1 MDDSILHFYE
11 QELTFIREMG
21 QEFAAKY
28 PKIAGRLLLEEDKCD
43 DPFTER
49 LIEAFAYNSARVHKK
64 INDSLPEITEALLG
78 ILYPHYNAPV
88 PSMTVVNFEPIVHN
102 IPDTGLTIDRGTK
115 LISKHIQGNACRFQT
130 TMPITIW
137 PLTVQQV
144 KLTDSNKYIDQSPQT
159 IEISLKTPGQPV
171 SDLQLNKLCFALNA
185 PDQHVYHLY
194 ELLLNNIYGIEIE
207 AKNKD
212 GQTEIIK
219 LNSSAIQ
226 PVGFEPEQALLPYE
240 ERTFPGYN
248 LLFEYFTFPEKFL
261 FFDLTELDKLRK
273 YELSDTM
280 TIRLYLNKMAKSNM
294 VINTDTFCLNS
305 SPAINL
311 FNKIAEPI
319 RVEHTKNEYRVN
331 PDIRRPNSTEIFS
344 INEISSA
351 TAGTM
356 QKTATYRP
364 FYSIRHHLEQQNI
377 KDDNVFWHYTRTF
390 SGRKGDAGTDVSL
403 AFTDLTLHPQSP
415 SVEILTVRTTCTNR
429 DLPRHMTIG
438 NITGDFDLETAAPI
452 LRTRCM
458 LKPTPTKR
466 PFVGGDLQW
475 RLISHLSLNYMSMVE
490 GGEDALKEI
499 LSLYD
504 FDNSASTRQQING
517 IRKIVSEHTTK
528 RIGQSF
534 SRGIKTTITLD
545 EDNFVG
551 SGLYLFGSILE
562 RFLGQYVS
570 VNSFCQ
576 FAVKTLNMSE
586 PLKQWPP
593 RTGNK
598 ILL

>member
-21 QEFAAKY
+21 QEFAGKY
-28 PKIAGRLLLEEDKCD
+28 PKIAGRLLLESDKCE

-49 LIEAFAYNSARVHKK
+49 LIEAFAYISARIHKK
-64 INDSLPEITEALLG
+64 IDDCLPEITEALLG
-78 ILYPHYNAPV
+78 ILYPHYNTPV
-88 PSMTVVNFEPIVHN
+88 PAMTVVNFESIVHN
-102 IPDTGLTIDRGTK
+102 IPDSGLIIDRETK
-115 LISKHIQGNACRFQT
+115 LISKNIQGNPCRFQT
-130 TMPITIW
+130 TMPVTIW
-137 PLTVQQV
+137 PLTVQQA
-144 KLTDSNKYIDQSPQT
+144 KLTDSKKHINHSPQS
-159 IEISLKTPGQPV
+159 IEITLKTPGQPI
-171 SDLQLNKLCFALNA
+171 SDLQINNLCFALNA

-194 ELLLNNIYGIEIE
+194 ELLINNIYGIEIE
-207 AKNKD
+207 AQN
-212 GQTEIIK
+212 TEGITETIK
-219 LNSSAIQ
+219 LSASAIQ

-248 LLFEYFTFPEKFL
+248 LLFEFFCFPEKFL
-261 FFDLTELDKLRK
+261 FFDLTELDKLRNHQ
-273 YELSDTM
+273 LTDTI
-280 TIRLYLNKMAKSNM
+280 TIHLFLNKMAKSNM
-294 VINTDTFCLNS
+294 VINTETFCLNS
-305 SPAINL
+305 TPAVNL

-319 RVEHTKNEYRVN
+319 RIEHKKNKYRVT

-344 INEISSA
+344 INKITAA
-351 TAGTM
+351 TVGTLE
-356 QKTATYRP
+356 KTATYRP

-377 KDDNVFWHYTRTF
+377 QDENIFWHTSRSF
-390 SGRKGDAGTDVSL
+390 SGRKGDAGTDLFLS
-403 AFTDLTLHPQSP
+403 FTDLNLQPQSP
-415 SVEILTVRTTCTNR
+415 SVEILTLKITCTNR

-438 NITGDFDLETAAPI
+438 NIAGDFDLEIAAPI
-452 LRTRCM
+452 LRTRCI
-458 LKPTPTKR
+458 LKPTPTRR
-466 PFVGGDLQW
+466 PFMGGDLQW

-499 LSLYD
+499 LSIYD

-517 IRKIVSEHTTK
+517 IRKISSEHITK
-528 RIGQSF
+528 RIGQGF

-576 FAVKTLNMSE
+576 FAVKTLNNKE
-586 PLKQWPP
+586 TLKQWPP